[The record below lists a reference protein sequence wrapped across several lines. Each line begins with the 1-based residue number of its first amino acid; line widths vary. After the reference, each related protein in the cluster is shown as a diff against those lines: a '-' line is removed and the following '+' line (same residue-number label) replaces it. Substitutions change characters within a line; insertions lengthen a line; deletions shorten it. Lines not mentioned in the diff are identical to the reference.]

1 MQMDEIKIE
10 NLQIY
15 AYHGVYKEENEKGQ
29 NFYVNAILYTD
40 TRKAAKED
48 TKEATTSYGEVC
60 HFIHDFISNHV
71 YQLIETVAEKTA
83 EAVLAEFPLLEGIT
97 LEVRK
102 PEAPVE
108 LEFQS
113 VSVKIT
119 RMWHKVCLAVGSNV
133 GNRPGHIQTAIDTLN
148 ADEKCRVVKTSE
160 LVRTTAYG
168 GVEQNEFFNGALVL
182 ETLYTPEELL
192 EKIHEMEKDSGREWT
207 QHWGPRTLDLDI
219 IFYDDLILH
228 TDTLQI
234 PHMDM
239 QNRDFVLE
247 PLAQLVPYKIH
258 PLLGKT
264 VLQLYDEVQKTGEKH
279 VIDTVY
285 LQ

>member
-1 MQMDEIKIE
+1 MDEIRIE
-10 NLQIY
+10 NLQVY

-29 NFYVNAILYTD
+29 NFYVNAVLYTD
-40 TRKAAKED
+40 TRKSAKED
-48 TKEATTSYGEVC
+48 KKEAATSYGEVSI
-60 HFIHDFISNHV
+60 FIHDFISSHV

-83 EAVLAEFPLLEGIT
+83 EAVLAEFPLLNGIT

-108 LEFQS
+108 LEFES
-113 VSVKIT
+113 ISVKIT
-119 RMWHKVCLAVGSNV
+119 RMWHTACLAVGSNV
-133 GNRPGHIQTAIDTLN
+133 GNRPGHIQAAYDALN
-148 ADEKCRVVKTSE
+148 ADAKCRVIKTSE

-168 GVEQNEFFNGALVL
+168 GVEQNEFFNGAFVM

-192 EKIHEMEKDSGREWT
+192 EKIHEIEKASGRERK

-219 IFYDDLILH
+219 IFYDDVIMY
-228 TDTLQI
+228 TDVLQI
-234 PHMDM
+234 PHVDM

-247 PLAQLVPYKIH
+247 PLSQIVPYKIH

-264 VLQLYDEVQKTGEKH
+264 VIQLYDEVQKMGEKH
-279 VIDTVY
+279 VIEQVY
-285 LQ
+285 IQ